1 MSPTRRDFLARS
13 GAVAGMAVL
22 APGLSAAAAP
32 RAALPR
38 DANEL
43 SDGEVGFTE
52 IVANALCPSDAL
64 TPAGVACGWATAMCS
79 LMAGAYGSGRPATGA
94 ATRREQ
100 YRRGV
105 AWVEAAGRE
114 RFGVG
119 LREIGPDETRELLRD
134 LRAGRVHAGGV
145 SLRPWFRDIVEPLAV
160 RSALSAPVYNRYGG
174 RVFWKAFG

>member
-1 MSPTRRDFLARS
+1 
-13 GAVAGMAVL
+13 MAVL
-22 APGLSAAAAP
+22 APALRAAP
-32 RAALPR
+32 VPRTALPR
-38 DANEL
+38 GANEL
-43 SDGEVGFTE
+43 SDEEVGFAE
-52 IVANALCPSDAL
+52 IVTNALCPSDTL
-64 TPAGVACGWATAMCS
+64 TPDGVACGWATAMCS
-79 LMAGAYGSGRPATGA
+79 LIAGAYGSGRPATGA

-119 LREIGPDETRELLRD
+119 LREIGPDEMRELLRD
-134 LRAGRVHAGGV
+134 LRAGRVYARDV

-160 RSALSAPVYNRYGG
+160 RSALSAAVYNRYGG